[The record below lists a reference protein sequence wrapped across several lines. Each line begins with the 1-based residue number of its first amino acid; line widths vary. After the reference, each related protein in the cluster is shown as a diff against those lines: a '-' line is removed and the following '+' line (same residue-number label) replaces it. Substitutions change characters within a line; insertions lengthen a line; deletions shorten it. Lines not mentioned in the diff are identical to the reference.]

1 MIKKIQNLDQNDRAQ
16 QTLQELETEL
26 YNLDF
31 SETSNK
37 IEVMKKVFN
46 QIEREEVIK
55 MKKKISIKKM
65 VTVAAATLSLTL
77 LMQTAVAE
85 KIVDKIIIKVTSLNH
100 IEAIQSQEQQLTEM
114 PVPEV
119 LKGKLFIK
127 QGKEIQ
133 VFTAD
138 IEEIYT
144 AEGEKIDDFDM
155 TTGEVITEEEAK
167 KVRDE
172 SMMVETDTSKLS
184 NYTCFTVKLPSYL
197 PTGYTFDRAEYYKD
211 ENGKVENSKY
221 VNLYF
226 MNKTT
231 GEELFM
237 QERFADEETAYQIA
251 TDGTIEEIQI
261 NGNKALL
268 FDNRS
273 IDWESE
279 GVLLA
284 LSGRGNISKEELIK
298 IASSIK

>member
-1 MIKKIQNLDQNDRAQ
+1 MINKIKNLDKNERDQ
-16 QTLQELETEL
+16 QALKELEAEL

-31 SETSNK
+31 SEASNK
-37 IEVMKKVFN
+37 NGVMKKVFN
-46 QIEREEVIK
+46 QIERKEVIK
-55 MKKKISIKKM
+55 MKKKISIKKI

-77 LMQTAVAE
+77 FMQTAVAKDMVE
-85 KIVDKIIIKVTSLNH
+85 KIIKVISLNH
-100 IEAIQSQEQQLTEM
+100 IEAIQSQEQQFTEM

-119 LKGKLFIK
+119 LKGKLFTK
-127 QGKEIQ
+127 EGKEIQ
-133 VFTAD
+133 IFTAD

-155 TTGEVITEEEAK
+155 TTGEIITEKEAK

-197 PTGYTFDRAEYYKD
+197 PTGYTFERAEYYKD